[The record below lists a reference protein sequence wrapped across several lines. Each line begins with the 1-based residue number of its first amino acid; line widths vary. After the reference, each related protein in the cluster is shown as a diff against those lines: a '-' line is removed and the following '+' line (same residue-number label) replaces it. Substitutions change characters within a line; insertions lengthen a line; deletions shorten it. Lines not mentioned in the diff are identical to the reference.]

1 MPARLRVLLVED
13 DETFVEAVK
22 AVLVPDERFDVVGVA
37 HDGQRAVELS
47 EELSPDLVLVD
58 IGLPGIDGVEATR
71 AIRKRSPASRV
82 VMLTGRTDRADIE
95 RTERAGAIGY
105 VTKDELGTP
114 NLADSLLALVDL
126 M

>member
-13 DETFVEAVK
+13 DEKFVEAVK

-37 HDGQRAVELS
+37 NDGRRAVELT
-47 EELSPDLVLVD
+47 EELEPDLVLVD

-71 AIRKRSPASRV
+71 AIRKRCPSARV

-105 VTKDELGTP
+105 VMKDELGTP
-114 NLADSLLALVDL
+114 NLTDSLLALVDL
-126 M
+126 V